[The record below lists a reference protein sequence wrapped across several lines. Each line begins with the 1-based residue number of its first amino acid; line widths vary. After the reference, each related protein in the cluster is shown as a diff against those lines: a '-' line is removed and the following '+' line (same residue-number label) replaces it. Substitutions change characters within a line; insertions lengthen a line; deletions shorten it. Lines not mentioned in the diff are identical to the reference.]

1 VFKIGNAPVSYG
13 AFEVTVGKRDGVP
26 SATEVLDAVKAAGYE
41 GIDLGPVGYLGLG
54 PDLKAAL
61 DSRGLLLCGGYV
73 EIDVASDSA
82 AAPGFAELAAVC
94 DQIDAV
100 TGGSGGSSP
109 RASTADGV
117 DKLFLPRPTV
127 ALIGTPD
134 DSQRWNLIECV
145 VTQVVTT
152 CAARGY
158 QAVLHNEVGTQLATQ
173 DDVTRVLSSTD
184 AALCLDTGHLVA
196 AGGDPVAILDAWWDR
211 VTHVHLKDTSSA
223 GPYTDAMALWEGDV
237 FCPLGAG
244 VGRIDEILAALRA
257 GDYSGWLLV
266 EQDVLPEGP
275 EGYAKAA
282 AEQAENRVYL
292 RERGW

>member
-1 VFKIGNAPVSYG
+1 VVKIGNAPVSYG

-26 SATEVLDAVKAAGYE
+26 SATEVLDAVQAAGYE

-54 PDLKAAL
+54 AGLKTAL
-61 DSRGLLLCGGYV
+61 DARGLLLCGGYV
-73 EIDVASDSA
+73 EIDVTDSPA
-82 AAPGFAELAAVC
+82 GFAELTAVC
-94 DQIDAV
+94 DQLDAV
-100 TGGSGGSSP
+100 AG
-109 RASTADGV
+109 GV

-127 ALIGTPD
+127 ALVGQPG
-134 DSQRWNLIECV
+134 DSERWSRIESV
-145 VTQVVTT
+145 VTQVVTA

-173 DDVTRVLSSTD
+173 DDLARVLASTD

-196 AGGDPVAILDAWWDR
+196 AGGDPLAILDAWWDR
-211 VTHVHLKDTSSA
+211 VAHVHLKDTSSA

-244 VGRIDEILAALRA
+244 VGRVDEVLDALRA
-257 GDYSGWLLV
+257 GAYSGWLLV

-282 AEQAENRVYL
+282 TEQAKNRVYL
-292 RERGW
+292 AERGW